1 MPKIP
6 PRYKL
11 IHGDCIE
18 HMPTMKENSIDFS
31 VFSPPFPLLFAYNP
45 SLRDL
50 GNSENLVNGEAKLHF
65 SFFFNQLVR
74 VIKPGR
80 IAIVHCMN
88 IPYLKR
94 TGKEG
99 IFDFRGLLI
108 RIAQRAG
115 FIYEY
120 DWAITKNPQSQ
131 AIRTHTHQLQFSS
144 LEKDQSRVRGAL
156 SDYLIKLKKPGE
168 NKVPVKND
176 GTVSRD
182 DWISWAEGTWDWKTI
197 KETATLNTK
206 EAKSEEDTRHI
217 CPMQLQVID
226 RLVKLYTN
234 PRDLVFSPFAG
245 IGSEG
250 YVSLGLKRRFY
261 GVELKSEYFEK
272 MKQNLDKLKN
282 QEYTIDRHK
291 ACLTDGIETKAK
303 PKKKRPTE
311 TDGRKVPKKKN
322 VKKKAKKL
330 SSRQLS
336 T

>member
-6 PRYKL
+6 LRYT
-11 IHGDCIE
+11 ITHGDCIE
-18 HMPTMKENSIDFS
+18 HMPTMQENSMDFS

-50 GNSENLVNGEAKLHF
+50 GNSENLENGEAKLHF
-65 SFFFNQLVR
+65 SFFFNQLIR
-74 VIKPGR
+74 VMKPGR
-80 IAIVHCMN
+80 VVIVHCMN
-88 IPYLKR
+88 IPFLKR

-99 IFDFRGLLI
+99 LFDFRGLLI
-108 RIAQRAG
+108 RIAQRSG
-115 FIYEY
+115 FTYEY
-120 DWAITKNPQSQ
+120 DWAVSKNPQSQ
-131 AIRTHTHQLQFSS
+131 AIRTHAHQLQFAS

-156 SDYLIKLKKPGE
+156 SDYLIKFKKPGE

-197 KETATLNTK
+197 RETATLNTK

-234 PRDLVFSPFAG
+234 PGEVVFSPFAG

-250 YVSLGLKRRFY
+250 YVAIGLKRNFY
-261 GVELKSEYFEK
+261 GIELKEEYYK
-272 MKQNLDKLKN
+272 KALQNFAKLKD
-282 QEYTIDRHK
+282 QSYTTDRHK
-291 ACLTDGIETKAK
+291 AALCNGEVK
-303 PKKKRPTE
+303 PKKLSLGKRKRPRAT
-311 TDGRKVPKKKN
+311 GVR
-322 VKKKAKKL
+322 
-330 SSRQLS
+330 
-336 T
+336 

>member
-1 MPKIP
+1 MAKPKRKK
-6 PRYKL
+6 RYRMFCD
-11 IHGDCIE
+11 DCIE
-18 HMPTMKENSIDFS
+18 HMPTMKENSMDFA

-50 GNSENLVNGEAKLHF
+50 GNSENLANGEAKLHF
-65 SFFFNQLVR
+65 SFFFNQLIR
-74 VIKPGR
+74 VMKPGR
-80 IAIVHCMN
+80 IVVVHCMN
-88 IPYLKR
+88 IPFLKR

-99 IFDFRGLLI
+99 LFDFRGLLI
-108 RIAQRAG
+108 RIAQRSG

-120 DWAITKNPQSQ
+120 DWTISKNPQSQ

-182 DWISWAEGTWDWKTI
+182 NWISWAESTWDWKTI

-234 PRDLVFSPFAG
+234 PGEVVFSPFAG

-250 YVSLGLKRRFY
+250 YVALGLKRRFY
-261 GVELKSEYFEK
+261 GCELKEEYH
-272 MKQNLDKLKN
+272 QRAIVNLEKLKSA
-282 QEYTIDRHK
+282 EYTTDRHK
-291 ACLTDGIETKAK
+291 AALLKNDAK
-303 PKKKRPTE
+303 TRENRPKPLGKKKRK
-311 TDGRKVPKKKN
+311 RPKPIN
-322 VKKKAKKL
+322 HD
-330 SSRQLS
+330 S
-336 T
+336 